1 MLCFIG
7 VENNFAKNW
16 IVNLD
21 EITDKNLEI
30 SKITF
35 GIFNEEVFL
44 FFFLVILIIF
54 CTGYYIMYFL
64 LNLESIKVI

>member
-7 VENNFAKNW
+7 VENNFAKNR
-16 IVNLD
+16 IVNLE

-35 GIFNEEVFL
+35 GIFKEEVFL

-54 CTGYYIMYFL
+54 CAGYYIMYFL